1 MDRIRGY
8 QRWEVEPRCG
18 GVATARVR
26 EVRLGFDPQAVP
38 RAPPKLSLRH
48 RDAGTD
54 AAGAYEVV
62 PRLDVRI
69 LSMWAK
75 AS

>member
-26 EVRLGFDPQAVP
+26 GGRLGFDPQVVP
-38 RAPPKLSLRH
+38 QAPPKLSLRH

-54 AAGAYEVV
+54 VAGGNEIV

-69 LSMWAK
+69 LSMLAK